1 MEIVSIG
8 ILFMVGV
15 YIAPY
20 VIGAVLVASAIV
32 AALISSLFGR
42 NNEIRY

>member
-1 MEIVSIG
+1 METVITGV
-8 ILFMVGV
+8 LFMIGV

-32 AALISSLFGR
+32 VASISSLFGR
-42 NNEIRY
+42 K